1 MSMLIVT
8 RISAPNLKFLNKIP
22 SYLSFVK
29 QVSLMA
35 FLDFENLQVSLK
47 TDILT
52 RALIAC
58 VKLYTS
64 IPHVP
69 PR

>member
-1 MSMLIVT
+1 MFIVT
-8 RISAPNLKFLNKIP
+8 RISASNLKFKKIP

-69 PR
+69 PK